1 MKFKK
6 PTLNWV
12 LEKSKPLIPAMLVI
26 CIIGMISSLCAVWIA
41 LQSKTVIDNAVLGIR
56 SDFIKSIIL
65 LVIIIL
71 MQFLLNGIYMKISS
85 DTVAKYSLRLQ
96 REVFNDVIHM
106 KYKDI
111 ISYHTG
117 ELMNRISSDAE
128 TVMCGILGIIPNVFT
143 FAAGIIAA
151 FIALYIIEPYFAI
164 MCVILGLSVAAGVLL
179 FGKKLKH
186 YSKEC
191 RKRSDECN
199 SFMMECIQN
208 ILPIKSFLNEE
219 KIVENSAEIQ
229 KRAYIS
235 LKKRNNANIVARLSA
250 SFVFSMGYYIALG
263 WGAFKIMN
271 DTAFSYGKLIAM
283 LQLVVQIQSPF
294 KDISSII
301 PQYYSMLASADRII
315 EISSKEKDIED
326 TKEDIR
332 DFEKIKFEGITFG
345 YNDELVF
352 ENADFEID
360 KNNFYTLVGISG
372 IGKST
377 LLKLLLG
384 IYTPDEGKISIVYS
398 DGSEE
403 ILSAKHRKL
412 FSYVPQ
418 GNMILSGTIRKN
430 VVFFNKTDDEQKVI
444 KCLKLAGLWDDV
456 CEMTNGINTK
466 IGENGTGI
474 SEGQAQRVAIARA
487 LYYNAPIIL
496 FDEATSAL
504 DNETEKNVLYN
515 IRKLNNKTC
524 ILVSHKPAAEEITD
538 LKVEIES
545 RKIKW
550 KK

>member
-1 MKFKK
+1 
-6 PTLNWV
+6 
-12 LEKSKPLIPAMLVI
+12 
-26 CIIGMISSLCAVWIA
+26 
-41 LQSKTVIDNAVLGIR
+41 
-56 SDFIKSIIL
+56 
-65 LVIIIL
+65 
-71 MQFLLNGIYMKISS
+71 
-85 DTVAKYSLRLQ
+85 
-96 REVFNDVIHM
+96 
-106 KYKDI
+106 
-111 ISYHTG
+111 
-117 ELMNRISSDAE
+117 
-128 TVMCGILGIIPNVFT
+128 
-143 FAAGIIAA
+143 
-151 FIALYIIEPYFAI
+151 
-164 MCVILGLSVAAGVLL
+164 
-179 FGKKLKH
+179 
-186 YSKEC
+186 
-191 RKRSDECN
+191 
-199 SFMMECIQN
+199 
-208 ILPIKSFLNEE
+208 
-219 KIVENSAEIQ
+219 
-229 KRAYIS
+229 
-235 LKKRNNANIVARLSA
+235 
-250 SFVFSMGYYIALG
+250 
-263 WGAFKIMN
+263 
-271 DTAFSYGKLIAM
+271 
-283 LQLVVQIQSPF
+283 
-294 KDISSII
+294 
-301 PQYYSMLASADRII
+301 
-315 EISSKEKDIED
+315 
-326 TKEDIR
+326 
-332 DFEKIKFEGITFG
+332 
-345 YNDELVF
+345 
-352 ENADFEID
+352 
-360 KNNFYTLVGISG
+360 ISG